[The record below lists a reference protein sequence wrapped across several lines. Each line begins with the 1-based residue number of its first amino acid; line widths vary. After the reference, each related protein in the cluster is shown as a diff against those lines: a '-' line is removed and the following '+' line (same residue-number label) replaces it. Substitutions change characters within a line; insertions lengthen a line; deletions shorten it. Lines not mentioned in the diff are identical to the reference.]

1 MVGTDRPGVVAEVMR
16 ALAERGAIGDSSMIP
31 LSGYL
36 AMTLVISS
44 DLAAGVLGEGLSRRF
59 PGLAVA
65 VADLVPA
72 TAAPPAIRGRPADRL
87 GYVITLHGPS
97 RADILPV
104 LTELLSEAGCT
115 ITSMTSRSAGDL
127 FVVVADVELPGAADV
142 ASLMRRTASALVD
155 CRIAFRPAEPAV
167 M

>member
-1 MVGTDRPGVVAEVMR
+1 LGLYAVTMVGTDRPGVVAEVMR

-59 PGLAVA
+59 PG
-65 VADLVPA
+65 
-72 TAAPPAIRGRPADRL
+72 
-87 GYVITLHGPS
+87 
-97 RADILPV
+97 
-104 LTELLSEAGCT
+104 
-115 ITSMTSRSAGDL
+115 
-127 FVVVADVELPGAADV
+127 AADV